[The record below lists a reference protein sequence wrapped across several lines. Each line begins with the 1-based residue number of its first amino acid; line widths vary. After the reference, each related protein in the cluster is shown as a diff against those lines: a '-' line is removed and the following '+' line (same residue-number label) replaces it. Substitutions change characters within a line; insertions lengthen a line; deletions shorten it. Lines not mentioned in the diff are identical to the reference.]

1 MSRIVVLTIRLYSSR
16 SVSSASLVYLR
27 AVNRLRARGLVLGV
41 AAALGLA
48 VGSGGG
54 GVAAQG
60 PDAGLEV
67 VKVRKNFYMI
77 AGAGGNIGV
86 QIGSD
91 GVVLV
96 NAGSTQATDRV
107 LAELKKLTD
116 LPIRYIINTGAESDF
131 VGGNEKLAK
140 AGFTI
145 FTNALG
151 NTGFVGSMTNGGAA
165 AILAHESVLNRMTK
179 AAYPAA
185 AAPTEAFYTTRKALR
200 MNDEGIEIFYQPKAH
215 SDADSFVLFRA
226 SDVVV
231 TGDVVD
237 MNRFPVIDVAN
248 GGSID
253 GEIAALN
260 RLIDLT
266 ISPTPFIYKDVGT
279 YVVPGHGRLSE
290 QMEIVDYRD
299 MVVIVRDNVAA
310 LKGQKKTL
318 EQIKAARP
326 ALPYETRYGAK
337 TGAWTTEM
345 FIEAIFKTVS

>member
-1 MSRIVVLTIRLYSSR
+1 M
-16 SVSSASLVYLR
+16 SAS
-27 AVNRLRARGLVLGV
+27 ARGVVGCTVVV
-41 AAALGLA
+41 ALA
-48 VGSGGG
+48 VTLA
-54 GVAAQG
+54 GVWSSLAAQAQET
-60 PDAGLEV
+60 DLEV

-91 GVVLV
+91 GIVLV
-96 NAGSTQATDRV
+96 NAGSAQASDRV
-107 LAELKKLTD
+107 LVELKKLTD
-116 LPIRYIINTGAESDF
+116 LPIRYIINTAAGADF

-151 NTGFVGSMTNGGAA
+151 NTGFVGAMTNGGAA

-179 AAYPAA
+179 ANYPAA
-185 AAPTEAFYTTRKALR
+185 AAPTEAFYASRKALR
-200 MNDEGIEIFYQPKAH
+200 MNDEGIEVFHQPKAH

-237 MNRFPVIDVAN
+237 MTRFPTIDLAN
-248 GGSID
+248 GGTID

-260 RLIDLT
+260 RLIELT
-266 ISPTPFIYKDVGT
+266 IAPTPFIYKDVGT

-290 QMEIVDYRD
+290 QMDIVDYRD

-310 LKGQKKTL
+310 LKAQKKTL

-337 TGAWTTEM
+337 SGSWTTNM
-345 FIEAIFKTVS
+345 FIEAIYKSLS